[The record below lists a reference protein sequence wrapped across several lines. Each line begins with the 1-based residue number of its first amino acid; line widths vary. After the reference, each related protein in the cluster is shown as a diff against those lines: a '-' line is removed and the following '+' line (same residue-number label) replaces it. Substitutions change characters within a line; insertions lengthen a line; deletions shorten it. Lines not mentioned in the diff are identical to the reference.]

1 MFPYTF
7 VTTTS
12 APALTLLK
20 GGQSCDFIGIIAT
33 SMEAAGAMFV
43 KLWWGGDSNAIPI
56 LGTTLPTVTISI
68 PTTGIVQSLDVNL
81 IYPGPLW
88 VAVTKQNVGTD
99 TTVLTTGGGV
109 VTLLL
114 E

>member
-7 VTTTS
+7 VTTTGT
-12 APALTLLK
+12 PALTQVK
-20 GGQSCDFIGIIAT
+20 GGGSCDFLGIIAT

-43 KLWWGGDSNAIPI
+43 KLWWGGNSNATPV
-56 LGTTLPTVTISI
+56 LGTTLPNLTISI
-68 PTTGIVQSLDVNL
+68 PTTGIVQSLDLGL
-81 IYPGPLW
+81 IFPGPLW
-88 VAVTKQNVGTD
+88 VAVTKNNVGTD
-99 TTVLTTGGGV
+99 ATALTTGGGV

>member
-7 VTTTS
+7 VTTTN
-12 APALTLLK
+12 APALVQLK
-20 GGQSCDFIGIIAT
+20 GGQNCDFMGIIAT

-43 KLWWGGDSNAIPI
+43 KIFCQGQSNVAPV
-56 LGTTLPTVTISI
+56 LGVSLPTLTISI
-68 PTTGIVQSLDVNL
+68 PTTGIVQPFYWGVVSQ
-81 IYPGPLW
+81 GPCY
-88 VAVTKQNVGTD
+88 VAVTKANVGTD
-99 TTVLTTGGGV
+99 TTALTTGGGV

>member
-12 APALTLLK
+12 TPALVQLN
-20 GGQSCDFIGIIAT
+20 GGHATDFIGIIAT

-43 KLWWGGDSNAIPI
+43 KLWWGGASNATPV
-56 LGTTLPTVTISI
+56 LGTTLPTLTISI
-68 PTTGIVQSLDVNL
+68 PQTGIMQSLDISMV
-81 IYPGPLW
+81 YPGPVW
-88 VAVTKQNVGTD
+88 VAVTKNNVGTD
-99 TTVLTTGGGV
+99 ATALVTGGGV